1 MANRI
6 RELRESQGM
15 SQKEMGD
22 LVHIS
27 QQSVSR
33 IENNSLFVNT
43 DVLGNICKLFH
54 VTTDYIL
61 GFSNEKKNVE
71 MYMELKC
78 KFDLYEEFVND
89 FDSLN
94 KENRQVISE
103 LMNILKHDQTQK
115 RKIYKQKPVNTEVL

>member
-1 MANRI
+1 MGVYYGKSNSRAKRKPRHVSENN
-6 RELRESQGM
+6 
-15 SQKEMGD
+15 GD

-33 IENNSLFVNT
+33 IENNSLYVNT

-61 GFSNEKKNVE
+61 GFSNEKKSIE
-71 MYMELKC
+71 MYMEAKHR
-78 KFDLYEEFVND
+78 FDLYEEFVND
-89 FDSLN
+89 FDSLS

-115 RKIYKQKPVNTEVL
+115 KPIKKSL